1 MASNGFAQAKIR
13 REVLQKSQIDFPEYT
28 VNEIFKIGYTT
39 LKSLNKANE
48 IIYGKQRVRKARG
61 MV

>member
-61 MV
+61 LV

>member
-1 MASNGFAQAKIR
+1 MGNNFAQAKIR
-13 REVLQKSQIDFPEYT
+13 KDVLQKSQIDFPEYT

-48 IIYGKQRVRKARG
+48 IIYGKNRVRKARG